1 MQLRIILLSCLLL
14 VLSGCWTDEPTR
26 NNTFIPL
33 TSIEVS
39 ATYQSM
45 ADNTVN
51 QYTAMGDFSGSLT
64 RDITAEVTWAI
75 ENNTIADV
83 SNAAGSEGL
92 VTALSPGET
101 TITANYDD
109 LSGSGVVVV
118 TAAVLAGIEIVPQDA
133 ELQVGITQQYEATG
147 TFSDGSS
154 QDVSILATWESS
166 DINVATIDNAGLV
179 TTLASGSTTI
189 TGVWQGIESSA
200 SLLVTDTTL
209 NAITVTPETA
219 TIAQGTSLQFQAEGS
234 YSDGTFMD
242 ITDMVDWQSTDNGI
256 AIIDTNGLAEGRAPG
271 QADISASFD
280 VEGNTI
286 SATAALTVTNAVI
299 ESIIVTPENSTIQVG
314 ENQHYYSATGT
325 FSDGSEQDI
334 TELATWFAT
343 NNSVGTISN
352 YSGSRGLFS
361 SIASG
366 ATIIEASFGGISG
379 ETLLTVVE

>member
-14 VLSGCWTDEPTR
+14 VLSGCWTDETTR
-26 NNTFIPL
+26 SNTFIPL

-45 ADNTVN
+45 ANNTVN

-64 RDITAEVTWAI
+64 RDITAEVTWAV

-109 LSGSGVVVV
+109 LSGSELVVV
-118 TAAVLAGIEIVPQDA
+118 TAAVLAGIEIIPQDA
-133 ELQVGITQQYEATG
+133 ELQVGITEQYEAAG

-154 QDVSILATWESS
+154 QDVTILATWESS
-166 DINVATIDNAGLV
+166 DMNVATIDNAGLA

-189 TGVWQGIESSA
+189 TGAWQGIESNA

-209 NAITVTPETA
+209 TAVTITPETA
-219 TIAQGTSLQFQAEGS
+219 TIAQGTTVQFEAEGTF
-234 YSDGTFMD
+234 SDDTPQD
-242 ITDMVDWQSTDNGI
+242 ITDIVDWQSTDNGI
-256 AIIDTNGLAEGRAPG
+256 GIIDTNGLAEGIAPG
-271 QADISASFD
+271 QADISASYD
-280 VEGNTI
+280 VGSNTI

-299 ESIIVTPENSTIQVG
+299 ESIIVTPENSTIQVD
-314 ENQHYYSATGT
+314 ENQQFRATGT
-325 FSDGSEQDI
+325 FSDNSEQDI
-334 TELATWFAT
+334 TELATWLTT

-352 YSGSRGLFS
+352 SSNSRGLFS

-366 ATIIEASFGGISG
+366 ATVIKASFGGISG